1 MEPTNEMTFEVLQAL
16 VMDSAALRR
25 VQRLQPSTGYG
36 TKMFPPAFR
45 EPGRSPWRHIC
56 ERHRRD
62 GVDTWCVA
70 LDSVQSQANR
80 MEAALKSIMA
90 QHKDA
95 PPGLPLPHIRVV
107 FGDTLSRM
115 RNVTSLDAP
124 NRVYDA
130 IMRDSETA
138 DGTPFPNS
146 NDGRALQRAS
156 PDDATALL
164 EVGPA
169 ALLFGT
175 SCEGSRTARFARA
188 ITSEILAVGIPGEE
202 VTGRTT
208 YANAYTP
215 TAGPGV
221 TCEFAEQ
228 RMMISFQ
235 MIRKLR
241 FGGRFAGGERQ
252 IAAWTLIAALGLV
265 AVVEL
270 DEQGYELR
278 SRCSL
283 VREGERRWEVVTMSG
298 GTSWIAFERSTA
310 HALYEEA
317 YAKCR
322 ALRFNFRWLEL
333 RPQSKLVELIRSS
346 PVRKLSDE
354 ARTETYQ

>member
-1 MEPTNEMTFEVLQAL
+1 MQPTNEMTFEVLKEF

-25 VQRLQPSTGYG
+25 LQRLQPSEGYG
-36 TKMFPPAFR
+36 TKTFPPAIR
-45 EPGRSPWRHIC
+45 EPGRSPRHIC
-56 ERHRRD
+56 ERRRRD
-62 GVDTWCVA
+62 GGEKWCAV

-80 MEAALKSIMA
+80 MEAALKSIVA

-95 PPGLPLPHIRVV
+95 PGLPLPHIRVN
-107 FGDTLSRM
+107 FGDTPSKM

-124 NRVYDA
+124 NRVYDS

-146 NDGRALQRAS
+146 KDGRALQRAS

-164 EVGPA
+164 EVGPS

-208 YANAYTP
+208 YANAHTP
-215 TAGPGV
+215 TAGLGV

-228 RMMISFQ
+228 RISISFQ
-235 MIRKLR
+235 GIRKLG
-241 FGGRFAGGERQ
+241 FGGRERQ

-270 DEQGYELR
+270 DEQRYELR

-283 VREGERRWEVVTMSG
+283 EREGEGRWEVVAVSG
-298 GTSWIAFERSTA
+298 RTSWIAFERSTA

-317 YAKCR
+317 YAQCK
-322 ALRFNFRWLEL
+322 ALGFNFRWLEL
-333 RPQSKLVELIRSS
+333 RPQSKLVELIRRSRS
-346 PVRKLSDE
+346 LSE
-354 ARTETYQ
+354 S